1 MKKTKIVCT
10 ISDRNCD
17 LAFLRKLYKAGM
29 NVVRLNTAHSSFKQ
43 AQKII
48 DHVRGVSDRIAILVD
63 TKGPEIRTTRVRE
76 PVEVAA
82 GDRLIIK
89 GDPDKEGTPRCLY
102 VSHPE
107 FVKDVPLNSQILVD
121 DGSLKMIVVEK
132 GEDHLCCEAKNDGKI
147 ESHKSINV
155 PSVSFGLPSLSEKDK
170 AFIAF
175 CIEQDIDFIAH
186 SFVRNKDDIL
196 AIQDLLDA
204 HHSKIKIIAKIEN
217 QAGVDNLDEI
227 LDCAYGAMVARG
239 DLGIEMPY
247 EKIPG
252 TQKLIINKC
261 ISRRKPVIIAA
272 QMLHSMIDNPRP
284 TRAEV
289 SDIANAIFSKTDAIM
304 LSGET
309 AYGRYP
315 YEAVETMAR
324 VAREVEKSRSDLH
337 EIPMFVLSNKRSAYL
352 TKTAVEAAIALNARA
367 IIADSETGRS
377 IRNMAS
383 YRGRKPIFAFCY
395 DKRTV
400 RELALSFGVFAESIE
415 ETKNSYEFVY
425 KALSRCLEQNRLKKE
440 DLVVVIAG
448 NYGSSFGASFIEIS
462 PVEILLNRHENISDI
477 KQQSPVEANAPLRTP
492 TA

>member
-10 ISDRNCD
+10 ISNRNCD
-17 LAFLRKLYKAGM
+17 VAFLNKLHKAGM
-29 NVVRLNTAHSSFKQ
+29 NVVRLNTAHQSFEQ

-48 DHVRGVSDRIAILVD
+48 DNVRSVSDCIAILVD
-63 TKGPEIRTTRVRE
+63 TKGPEIRTTRVRDLI
-76 PVEVAA
+76 EVVC
-82 GDRLIIK
+82 GDRFLIK
-89 GDPDKEGTPRCLY
+89 GDPDKDSTKHCIY
-102 VSHPE
+102 VNYPG
-107 FVKDVPLNSQILVD
+107 FVCNVPLNSHILID
-121 DGSLKMIVVEK
+121 DGALKLVVVEK
-132 GEDHLCCEAKNDGKI
+132 REDCLICEAKNDGRI
-147 ESHKSINV
+147 ESRKSINV

-170 AFIAF
+170 EFVMF

-186 SFVRNKDDIL
+186 SFVRNKEDVKAVQDIL
-196 AIQDLLDA
+196 DDK
-204 HHSKIKIIAKIEN
+204 HSRIKIIAKIEN

-227 LDCAYGAMVARG
+227 LEFAYGAMVARG

-252 TQKLIINKC
+252 IQKMIINKC
-261 ISRRKPVIIAA
+261 IARRKPVIIAT

-315 YEAVETMAR
+315 CEAVEAMAR
-324 VAREVEKSRSDLH
+324 VANEVEKSRSDIH
-337 EIPMFVLSNKRSAYL
+337 EIPMVVLSNKRSAYL
-352 TKTAVEAAIALNARA
+352 TKTAVNAAITLNAKA

-377 IRNMAS
+377 IRNMAG

-400 RELALSFGVFAESIE
+400 RELALSFGVIAEHIE
-415 ETKNSYEFVY
+415 ETANSYEFVH
-425 KALSRCLEQNRLKKE
+425 KALSRLLEQNRLKK
-440 DLVVVIAG
+440 DDIVVVIAG
-448 NYGSSFGASFIEIS
+448 NYGSAFGASFIEIS
-462 PVEILLNRHENISDI
+462 PVEILLQRHEIVRNDR
-477 KQQSPVEANAPLRTP
+477 LDFDG
-492 TA
+492 